1 MTMNYCG
8 KCGSANG
15 TTARFCRQCGTELGS
30 QAAFSQQSTPLNV
43 EFSTKA
49 AMKEKPKEEK
59 PSAQRGAVTPPSA
72 PPPASA
78 QADRGNATE
87 KKAPAPPPP
96 PPLNSAPASRPS
108 APPAG
113 KETSPRPPAA
123 PVVPNNNA
131 AVEPLPDPKL
141 ASDSLRRIRSQ
152 SSGSNPE
159 GGKQPGQP
167 EAAKPDAAKKAPRE
181 EKPAAVAKKPA
192 APPQSGQTGLQA
204 KAQSVAQ
211 TAANTMAAVA
221 QSAARK
227 TSDVISSVATPSSP
241 GTSLRRT
248 NPGAML
254 PPQLPPNGPS
264 SVLVQASG
272 LKPQS
277 FGSKFRA
284 GVIVLFILLG
294 AGAYFVFR
302 DNLLG
307 ARNWYESDRNL
318 VGAEEQS
325 DRLIRQGDEF
335 RKKGNYESATEKF
348 YAALEL
354 APNNQLARF
363 LLAQTY
369 QAMGNQDEAL
379 KSYQALL
386 RIAPEHLDARWQLA
400 EIYRSRGNLQAAYIE
415 YQRLIAFDQTSPQAR
430 QALEMIEKLQPEL
443 DAQAEL
449 ALKAQG
455 KKDGKQLKKNG
466 PVLPSANVAVST
478 TPIVRLP
485 NNLVASIQPPD
496 SVTAPKD
503 ENPDPG
509 ALADTHKKL
518 GVRYLNIREYRAAIN
533 EFLTALRMTPN
544 DKDLYYFIG
553 SSYNGLNQPGLAYDY
568 YRRVDSGPYV
578 GPAQSGAKQTE
589 KAAREE
595 AKRRERSKNETG
607 MGSGFATP
615 KAISNSL
622 N

>member
-1 MTMNYCG
+1 
-8 KCGSANG
+8 
-15 TTARFCRQCGTELGS
+15 LGS
-30 QAAFSQQSTPLNV
+30 QAAFSPQSTPLNV

-49 AMKEKPKEEK
+49 VMKEKPKEEQ
-59 PSAQRGAVTPPSA
+59 PGARADAVPPPSA
-72 PPPASA
+72 PPPVSA
-78 QADRGNATE
+78 QGDRGDTTE
-87 KKAPAPPPP
+87 KKIPAPPPAP
-96 PPLNSAPASRPS
+96 PINAAPPLNKDTASRAS
-108 APPAG
+108 G
-113 KETSPRPPAA
+113 PPAA
-123 PVVPNNNA
+123 KEVSPPPVVPTSNA
-131 AVEPLPDPKL
+131 AVEQLPDPKQ

-152 SSGSNPE
+152 SSSVHADGAR
-159 GGKQPGQP
+159 QPNARP
-167 EAAKPDAAKKAPRE
+167 AAGEPVKVQKAPRE
-181 EKPAAVAKKPA
+181 GKPAGGEKKAGGELQPPA
-192 APPQSGQTGLQA
+192 QPGQTGLQA

-211 TAANTMAAVA
+211 TAASTVAAVA
-221 QSAARK
+221 QSAAKK
-227 TSDVISSVATPSSP
+227 TSDVISSVGATSSQS
-241 GTSLRRT
+241 TSLRRT
-248 NPGAML
+248 NPGAMSL

-307 ARNWYESDRNL
+307 ARNWYESERNL

-325 DRLIRQGDEF
+325 DRLIRQGEEF
-335 RKKGNYESATEKF
+335 RKQGNYEPATGKF

-386 RIAPEHLDARWQLA
+386 RIAPEHLDARWHLA
-400 EIYRSRGNLQAAYIE
+400 EIYHSRGNLQAAYVE

-443 DAQAEL
+443 AAQEEL
-449 ALKAQG
+449 ALNARS
-455 KKDGKQLKKNG
+455 KKDGKKFKKNG
-466 PVLPSANVAVST
+466 PELPSANVAALST
-478 TPIVRLP
+478 TPIVRIP
-485 NNLVASIQPPD
+485 SNPVASIQPPD

-595 AKRRERSKNETG
+595 NKRRERSKNETG
-607 MGSGFATP
+607 STGSGI
-615 KAISNSL
+615 AIPSKPVSNSL